1 MVAMNFKRFLMVLAT
16 AAAMA
21 AAGCVSGP
29 NPRDVVRAE
38 LDSAFA
44 YPGMR
49 AFPGL
54 YEIVGIDIVREHAVN
69 ETTYDLEADVKVR
82 LLKDVADWVRTD
94 GVGGLGENGFAAYR
108 RFRNGKAGDTFTER
122 VQYRITENG
131 EGWSGRR
138 RDAT

>member
-1 MVAMNFKRFLMVLAT
+1 MVAMNYKNILMMLA
-16 AAAMA
+16 ALALVS

-29 NPRDVVRAE
+29 SPRAIVKTE

-54 YEIVGIDIVREHAVN
+54 YEIVSIDIVRKHSVN
-69 ETTYDLEADVKVR
+69 PNTYDVEADVKVR
-82 LLKDVADWVRTD
+82 LLKDVADWVKTD

-108 RFRNGKAGDTFTER
+108 RFRNGKVGDTFSER

-131 EGWSGRR
+131 EQWSGQR